1 MGMCRVGPCFLFFYC
16 NYQSFLCEKMQKY
29 VSQLA
34 AYNQHTAGV
43 LLSSTIPH
51 GHITVDSRPGS
62 SVAAAT
68 ARLTATAG
76 RCEYPYRKRCNLLV
90 TVYHFLCQ
98 SFVVY
103 AQDRLKKLE
112 AAGLQG
118 ACSRVCREI
127 RKDLDAQHK
136 TMRQIRVHQRANI
149 QGGRRL
155 PYQHCLFE

>member
-1 MGMCRVGPCFLFFYC
+1 MPSNVYFLWC
-16 NYQSFLCEKMQKY
+16 HI
-29 VSQLA
+29 LA
-34 AYNQHTAGV
+34 ANFSVCKSMSHNLPHTISTQRVSWYHA
-43 LLSSTIPH
+43 LSHMAT
-51 GHITVDSRPGS
+51 SRLTPDQ
-62 SVAAAT
+62 AAASLQLRHT
-68 ARLTATAG
+68 RLTATAG

-98 SFVVY
+98 SFGVY